1 MSLWDAFSA
10 NVQKFAPQAFTL
22 NYEIANDPELSGQE
36 YHACARHVAA
46 CRSLGMDVEEHFS
59 GQPTAYK
66 AVVKQP
72 RQPALRVGILAEY
85 DALPEIGHGCG
96 HSAGGAVSFLAA
108 AAFHAMPDLPVAVDL
123 FGTPD
128 EELHGGKVPMCEQ
141 GVFKDY
147 DLVLMVHMSS
157 CETTPNSRFLALD
170 DYRVRFHG
178 QTAHAAAHPWEG
190 RNALNGATLS
200 LHAIDMLRQHVLP
213 DTRIGTYIV
222 NGGTASNVIPDFA
235 ELECCI
241 RHTTRT
247 YLDQVVKRI
256 MNCFAGAALATET
269 TYEVEQVGYK
279 YDDLIWNE
287 TATEVVRQ
295 VLREMKIP
303 FVEPGIGGSS
313 DIANISHQCPVLH
326 LHLAMGDTFYPDH
339 SREIA
344 DLVKSKTIEPVIVQG
359 AEIIGRTVLRIAA
372 DPALKKAICAEF
384 DKSEK

>member
-344 DLVKSKTIEPVIVQG
+344 DLVKSKTIERVIVQG

-372 DPALKKAICAEF
+372 DPALKKAIRAEF

>member
-1 MSLWDAFSA
+1 
-10 NVQKFAPQAFTL
+10 
-22 NYEIANDPELSGQE
+22 
-36 YHACARHVAA
+36 
-46 CRSLGMDVEEHFS
+46 
-59 GQPTAYK
+59 
-66 AVVKQP
+66 
-72 RQPALRVGILAEY
+72 
-85 DALPEIGHGCG
+85 
-96 HSAGGAVSFLAA
+96 
-108 AAFHAMPDLPVAVDL
+108 
-123 FGTPD
+123 
-128 EELHGGKVPMCEQ
+128 
-141 GVFKDY
+141 
-147 DLVLMVHMSS
+147 
-157 CETTPNSRFLALD
+157 
-170 DYRVRFHG
+170 
-178 QTAHAAAHPWEG
+178 
-190 RNALNGATLS
+190 
-200 LHAIDMLRQHVLP
+200 MLRQHVLP

-372 DPALKKAICAEF
+372 DPALKKAIRAEF

>member
-72 RQPALRVGILAEY
+72 RQPALRIGILAEY

-170 DYRVRFHG
+170 DYRIRFHG

-295 VLREMKIP
+295 VLREMEIP

-372 DPALKKAICAEF
+372 DPALKKAIRAEF

>member
-372 DPALKKAICAEF
+372 DPALKKAIRAEF

>member
-241 RHTTRT
+241 RHMTRT

-372 DPALKKAICAEF
+372 DPALKKAIRAEF

>member
-170 DYRVRFHG
+170 DYRARFHG

-372 DPALKKAICAEF
+372 DPALKKAIRAEF

>member
-344 DLVKSKTIEPVIVQG
+344 DLVKSKTIDPVIVQG

-372 DPALKKAICAEF
+372 DPALKKAIRAEF

>member
-372 DPALKKAICAEF
+372 DTALKKAIRAEF

>member
-241 RHTTRT
+241 RHTRRT

-372 DPALKKAICAEF
+372 DPALKKAIRAEF

>member
-213 DTRIGTYIV
+213 DTRIGMYIV

-372 DPALKKAICAEF
+372 DPALKKAIRAEF

>member
-1 MSLWDAFSA
+1 M
-10 NVQKFAPQAFTL
+10 QKFAPQAFTL

-372 DPALKKAICAEF
+372 DPALKKAIRAEF

>member
-1 MSLWDAFSA
+1 M
-10 NVQKFAPQAFTL
+10 
-22 NYEIANDPELSGQE
+22 
-36 YHACARHVAA
+36 
-46 CRSLGMDVEEHFS
+46 
-59 GQPTAYK
+59 
-66 AVVKQP
+66 
-72 RQPALRVGILAEY
+72 
-85 DALPEIGHGCG
+85 
-96 HSAGGAVSFLAA
+96 SFLAA

-213 DTRIGTYIV
+213 DTRIGMYIV

-313 DIANISHQCPVLH
+313 DIANISHQCRCFISIWPWAIPSIRTIPGKLPTWSK
-326 LHLAMGDTFYPDH
+326 ARRSNRSS
-339 SREIA
+339 SREQ
-344 DLVKSKTIEPVIVQG
+344 KSLAGPFCALLLT
-359 AEIIGRTVLRIAA
+359 RL
-372 DPALKKAICAEF
+372 LKKRF
-384 DKSEK
+384 VQNSTSQKNRT

>member
-326 LHLAMGDTFYPDH
+326 LHLAMGDTFYPEH

-372 DPALKKAICAEF
+372 DPALKKAIRAEF

>member
-287 TATEVVRQ
+287 TVTEVVRQ

-372 DPALKKAICAEF
+372 DPALKKAIRAEF

>member
-372 DPALKKAICAEF
+372 DPALKKAIRSEF